1 MQLLSCHI
9 AIAGDDN
16 SIIVRDTDNPVTY
29 PEMLVLKALHGG
41 EHVRHI
47 EDIGEVER
55 DNEEERARLN
65 EIYGLDIV
73 RQCFPGVGDV
83 PEKDAKIKVR
93 KVEVTKVEVDAKS
106 VSKEDNVLDEDD
118 KDAPKQTGRMPL
130 QRDKHVELPSTHP
143 NKK

>member
-16 SIIVRDTDNPVTY
+16 SIVVRDIDNPVTY

-41 EHVRHI
+41 EHVRHV
-47 EDIGEVER
+47 EDVGEVER
-55 DNEEERARLN
+55 DNETERARLN

-73 RQCFPGVGDV
+73 RQCFPGVGDI

-93 KVEVTKVEVDAKS
+93 KVEVTKVEVTKAEAK
-106 VSKEDNVLDEDD
+106 D
-118 KDAPKQTGRMPL
+118 KDESVFEEDKQSA
-130 QRDKHVELPSTHP
+130 LPSVK